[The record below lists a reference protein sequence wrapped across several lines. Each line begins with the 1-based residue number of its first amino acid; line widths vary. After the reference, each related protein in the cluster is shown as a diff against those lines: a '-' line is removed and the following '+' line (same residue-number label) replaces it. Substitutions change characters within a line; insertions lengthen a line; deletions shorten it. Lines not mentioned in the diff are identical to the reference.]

1 MAVLAPRKADLRSVG
16 DGQLAA
22 MAASGDEA
30 AFEAI
35 FERHHRGLLSFCR
48 HLLGSLEE
56 AEDALQHTFA
66 AAYRQLTERGPLEH
80 LRAWLYRTARN
91 RCTDILRSRR
101 EVPAPAPEVS
111 TAGLPEEV
119 ERRSDLRELVSDI
132 GRLPDDQRAALVLSE
147 IEDLGHAEV
156 ADVLGCGRDKVRA
169 LVYQARLS
177 LAGWREAR
185 QLPCREVR
193 EEIAVA
199 HGGGLRRAHLR
210 RHLKLCA
217 GCAAFRKD
225 MDRQR
230 RRVAL
235 VLPVLAA
242 PGLKESVLEA
252 ALAAGGA
259 AAGGGG
265 AAAGGGG
272 AAAGGGGAAA
282 GGGVAAGGGA
292 AEGGAA
298 AAGGGAA
305 AAGGGAAAAGSLG
318 AAGVKIGAAVLAL
331 GGAGIATFGGLFG
344 GGDVAPDRAGPAPA
358 VQPASAVAREER
370 ARRDERRA
378 QREERER
385 RRLRVRGQA
394 PAPAGGSVEPVSGSE
409 PESLEAEPESL
420 EPAPAP
426 PTESPAPPPGGEP
439 APEEPAAGDQAPAP
453 SPGGQSPGGQ
463 PPPPAET
470 PSPSPQPAPAP
481 QPPAEVPAPQ
491 PGIEAEI
498 EAQLPVLP

>member
-1 MAVLAPRKADLRSVG
+1 MAVLAPRKADLRTVG
-16 DGQLAA
+16 DGPLAA
-22 MAASGDEA
+22 MAAGGDES

-35 FERHHRGLLSFCR
+35 FERHHRGLLSMCR

-66 AAYRQLTERGPLEH
+66 AAYRQLTEGEPPEH

-91 RCTDILRSRR
+91 RCTDIVRARR
-101 EVPAPAPEVS
+101 ELPAAAPVVS

-156 ADVLGCGRDKVRA
+156 ADVLGCRRDKVRA
-169 LVYQARLS
+169 LVYQARSS

-210 RHLKLCA
+210 RHLKVCA

-235 VLPVLAA
+235 LLPVLAA
-242 PGLKESVLEA
+242 PGLKERVLEA
-252 ALAAGGA
+252 ALGAAAGGGAAGTGAAAGGGA
-259 AAGGGG
+259 AAGEGGAAGGGAAGGG
-265 AAAGGGG
+265 AAAGGGT
-272 AAAGGGGAAA
+272 AAGP
-282 GGGVAAGGGA
+282 
-292 AEGGAA
+292 
-298 AAGGGAA
+298 
-305 AAGGGAAAAGSLG
+305 LG
-318 AAGVKIGAAVLAL
+318 ATALKIGASVLVL

-344 GGDVAPDRAGPAPA
+344 GGDRGPGQAPDAPPA
-358 VQPASAVAREER
+358 QPASAVAREDE

-378 QREERER
+378 RMEEQA
-385 RRLRVRGQA
+385 RRLRLREQP
-394 PAPAGGSVEPVSGSE
+394 PAPASEAIEPPSGSD
-409 PESLEAEPESL
+409 PESL

-426 PTESPAPPPGGEP
+426 PQRSPSPGPAPAPPESPPAGG
-439 APEEPAAGDQAPAP
+439 QAPTQSPPDSGEAP
-453 SPGGQSPGGQ
+453 LQSPPAGGQS
-463 PPPPAET
+463 

-481 QPPAEVPAPQ
+481 APPPAESPPQ
-491 PGIEAEI
+491 PPGIEAEI
-498 EAQLPVLP
+498 EAQLPPLP

>member
-1 MAVLAPRKADLRSVG
+1 MAVLAPRKADLRTVG
-16 DGQLAA
+16 DGPLAA
-22 MAASGDEA
+22 MAAGGDES

-35 FERHHRGLLSFCR
+35 FERHHRGLLSMCR

-66 AAYRQLTERGPLEH
+66 AAYRQLTEGEPPEH

-91 RCTDILRSRR
+91 RCTDILRARR
-101 EVPAPAPEVS
+101 ELPAAAPEVS

-156 ADVLGCGRDKVRA
+156 AEVLGCRRDKVRA
-169 LVYQARLS
+169 LVYQARSS

-210 RHLKLCA
+210 RHLKVCA

-235 VLPVLAA
+235 LLPVLAA
-242 PGLKESVLEA
+242 PGLKERVLEA
-252 ALAAGGA
+252 ALGAARRGGVARPAVAGAAGGARRRWRCGEAAARPAEVLRPAGGA
-259 AAGGGG
+259 AAGP
-265 AAAGGGG
+265 
-272 AAAGGGGAAA
+272 
-282 GGGVAAGGGA
+282 
-292 AEGGAA
+292 
-298 AAGGGAA
+298 
-305 AAGGGAAAAGSLG
+305 LG
-318 AAGVKIGAAVLAL
+318 ATALKIGASVLVL
-331 GGAGIATFGGLFG
+331 GGAGVATFGGLFG
-344 GGDVAPDRAGPAPA
+344 GGDRGPGQAPDAPPAR
-358 VQPASAVAREER
+358 PASADAREDE

-378 QREERER
+378 RLEERA
-385 RRLRVRGQA
+385 RRLRLREQS
-394 PAPAGGSVEPVSGSE
+394 PAPASEAIEPASGS
-409 PESLEAEPESL
+409 EPESL

-426 PTESPAPPPGGEP
+426 TQGSPSPGPAPAPPESPP
-439 APEEPAAGDQAPAP
+439 A
-453 SPGGQSPGGQ
+453 GGQSPPQSSPDSGQTPPQSPPGGGQ
-463 PPPPAET
+463 P

-481 QPPAEVPAPQ
+481 APPPAESPPEP

-498 EAQLPVLP
+498 EAQLPPLP

>member
-1 MAVLAPRKADLRSVG
+1 MAVLTPRKADLRSVG
-16 DGQLAA
+16 DGPLAA
-22 MAASGDEA
+22 MAAGGDES

-35 FERHHRGLLSFCR
+35 FERHHQGLLSMCR

-66 AAYRQLTERGPLEH
+66 AAYRQLTEGEPPEH

-91 RCTDILRSRR
+91 RCTDILRARR
-101 EVPAPAPEVS
+101 ELPAPAPEVS

-156 ADVLGCGRDKVRA
+156 ADVLGCRHDKVRA
-169 LVYQARLS
+169 LVYQARSS

-210 RHLKLCA
+210 RHLKVCA

-225 MDRQR
+225 MDQQR

-235 VLPVLAA
+235 LLPVLAA
-242 PGLKESVLEA
+242 PGLKERVLEA
-252 ALAAGGA
+252 ALAGAG
-259 AAGGGG
+259 
-265 AAAGGGG
+265 
-272 AAAGGGGAAA
+272 
-282 GGGVAAGGGA
+282 
-292 AEGGAA
+292 A

-305 AAGGGAAAAGSLG
+305 GGGAAGGGAAGGGAAVGGGGASAGAGGAAAGLLG
-318 AAGVKIGAAVLAL
+318 AAGVKIGAAVLVL

-344 GGDVAPDRAGPAPA
+344 GGDAPPNSAGSAPPARPT
-358 VQPASAVAREER
+358 SAVAREDE
-370 ARRDERRA
+370 ARRDERRPRL
-378 QREERER
+378 QEPER
-385 RRLRVRGQA
+385 RRLRVREQP
-394 PAPAGGSVEPVSGSE
+394 PAPAGESVDPASVSG
-409 PESLEAEPESL
+409 PGSLHSAPGSL
-420 EPAPAP
+420 HSAPVPPTDLPAPAP
-426 PTESPAPPPGGEP
+426 GGEP
-439 APEEPAAGDQAPAP
+439 PPEEPAAGDQAPAP
-453 SPGGQSPGGQ
+453 SPGGESPESQSPS
-463 PPPPAET
+463 AEP
-470 PSPSPQPAPAP
+470 PSPSPEPEPEPAPEPAP
-481 QPPAEVPAPQ
+481 QPPPEEPAPQ

-498 EAQLPVLP
+498 EAQLPALP